1 LQVGIS
7 CSDLVADDLL
17 TNYRRPT
24 SAKKMVLLAE
34 LLKNQPSSELKSF
47 VNGEGEDGDETL
59 LEFVARQHVLKVQF
73 QLNPSHVRF
82 TELI

>member
-1 LQVGIS
+1 MQVGIS

-24 SAKKMVLLAE
+24 GAKKMVLLAE
-34 LLKNQPSSELKSF
+34 LLKTQPSSELKSI
-47 VNGEGEDGDETL
+47 VNAEGEDGDETL
-59 LEFVARQHVLKVQF
+59 LEFVAKQHVLKVQF

-82 TELI
+82 TELV